1 MAAPIHGFI
10 IAEDEAMAGW
20 IGFDLEFVVL
30 GSDYHV
36 KIRGAEVGW
45 NAVALLRLGG
55 TCLYGEEAPLAWNYK
70 VRRRLACLGS

>member
-20 IGFDLEFVVL
+20 IGFDLGFVGL
-30 GSDYHV
+30 GSDYQV

-45 NAVALLRLGG
+45 NAVVL
-55 TCLYGEEAPLAWNYK
+55 
-70 VRRRLACLGS
+70 LGSAVRVYMARKLPSRGLTRCGGAWLA